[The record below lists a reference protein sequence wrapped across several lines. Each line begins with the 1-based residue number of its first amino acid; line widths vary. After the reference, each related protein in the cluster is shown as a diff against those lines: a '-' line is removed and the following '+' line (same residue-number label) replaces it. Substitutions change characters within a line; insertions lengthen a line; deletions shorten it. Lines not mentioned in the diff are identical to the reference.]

1 MANKGL
7 FASIVGRLM
16 PATDAHNQEF
26 APAYAFGPRHHLAQL
41 AVTGCLNHNF
51 YTSADEQLAQVL
63 DLSGKVDA
71 QFLAKLAV
79 HARERGGM
87 KDMPALLLARLT
99 VTAPDLA
106 PRIFGRVV
114 DNGRMLRNVVQI
126 LRSGSAGRKSLGTRP
141 KRLVREWLEKA
152 DIRTLLRTATGT
164 SPSLADIVRMV
175 HPRPSSP
182 EREAFYGWLIGK
194 PYQEALLPEPVR
206 AFEAWKR
213 DRTLELP
220 DVPFEWLTALP
231 LTREDWALLAGRM
244 GWQALR
250 INLNSLARHGAFTV
264 PGAAEAV
271 AARLGD
277 ARAVAGSGVQP
288 FQIMMAR
295 SQLLPSV
302 PETVREGLDRALD
315 HSLRNVPALAGRVV
329 VCPDV
334 SGSMG
339 TPLTGHRQGSTSQV
353 RCIDVAA
360 LIAAALMRTNP
371 GTSVL
376 PFDNDVVAV
385 DVLADLPVAENAKR
399 LAAIGGGGTNCAA
412 PLARLNAERARPDLV
427 IMVSDN
433 ESWMQQR
440 ARGTAM
446 LAEWRKLTARHPA
459 AKLVCLDLQPYG
471 TAQAPDGADILNIG
485 GFTDAVFDSI
495 ARFAKGRGHPE
506 LWVAEIENMVI

>member
-1 MANKGL
+1 MANIGL
-7 FASIVGRLM
+7 FASIKGRLM
-16 PATDAHNQEF
+16 PATDARNNEG

-51 YTSADEQLAQVL
+51 YTSAADQLTQVL
-63 DLSGKVDA
+63 DLSARVEPE
-71 QFLAKLAV
+71 FLAKLAV
-79 HARERGGM
+79 YARERGGM

-126 LRSGSAGRKSLGTRP
+126 LRSGTVGRKSLGTRP
-141 KRLVREWLEKA
+141 KRLVRQWLEKA
-152 DIRTLLRTATGT
+152 DIRTLMRTATGT
-164 SPSLADIVRMV
+164 NPSLADIVRMV
-175 HPRPSSP
+175 HPRPASP
-182 EREAFYGWLIGK
+182 ERQAFYGWLVGK
-194 PYQEALLPEPVR
+194 PYEEALLPEPVR

-213 DRTLELP
+213 DRTLEIP

-231 LTREDWALLAGRM
+231 LTREDWALLASRM

-264 PGAAEAV
+264 PGTAEAV

-277 ARAVAGSGVQP
+277 ARAVAASGVQP

-295 SQLLPSV
+295 GQLSAEMPALV
-302 PETVREGLDRALD
+302 QAALDQALD
-315 HSLRNVPALAGRVV
+315 HSLRHVPTLPGTVV

-334 SGSMG
+334 SGSMSSA
-339 TPLTGHRQGSTSQV
+339 LTGQRKGATSQV

-360 LIAAALMRTNP
+360 LIAAALMRANP
-371 GTSVL
+371 GTRLL
-376 PFDNDVVAV
+376 PFNVAV
-385 DVLADLPVAENAKR
+385 VPVEMAAGLSVAENAER

-412 PLARLNAERARPDLV
+412 PLAQLNAERARPDLV

-433 ESWMQQR
+433 QSWIQQQ
-440 ARGTAM
+440 AHGTAM
-446 LAEWRKLTARHPA
+446 LAEWQRLKARHA
-459 AKLVCLDLQPYG
+459 AARLVCLDLQPYG
-471 TAQAPDGADILNIG
+471 TTQAPDGVDILNVG
-485 GFTDAVFDSI
+485 GFTDAVFDCVS
-495 ARFAKGRGHPE
+495 RFAQGKGHPD
-506 LWVAEIENMVI
+506 LWVAEIDSVVI